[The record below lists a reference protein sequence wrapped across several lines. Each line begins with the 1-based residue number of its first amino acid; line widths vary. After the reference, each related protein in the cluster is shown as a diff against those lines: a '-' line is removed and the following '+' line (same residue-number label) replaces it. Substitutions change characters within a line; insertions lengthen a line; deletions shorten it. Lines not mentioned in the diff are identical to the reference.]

1 MTENKEGEAHLFIAS
16 AARLVR
22 EGLDLS
28 LRGRSGVMIQAV
40 LDLSP
45 PSIGKMAEID
55 PDVVL
60 IDVSGPEG
68 LQRAPEIRQACPQ
81 AKLVA
86 FAVVEIDEDIFA
98 CAAAGFCG
106 YAPRDAGAG
115 EVLQAV
121 LDARDGKM
129 RCPPHISAAM
139 FDRLSRLI
147 RQQGPTGTL
156 PRLTSRE
163 SEVLALAEE
172 GWSNKE
178 IARRLGISNAT
189 VKNHMHNILQK
200 LQVSRRGQAT
210 ARLRSQRIH
219 L

>member
-1 MTENKEGEAHLFIAS
+1 MSKSKEGGAHLVIAS
-16 AARLVR
+16 GVRLVR
-22 EGLDLS
+22 EGLALS
-28 LRGRSGVMIQAV
+28 LRGRSGILVQAV
-40 LDLSP
+40 LDLAP
-45 PSIGKMAEID
+45 QSIDKMAEIE

-60 IDVSGPEG
+60 VDVSGPEG
-68 LQRAPEIRQACPQ
+68 LQRAPEIRQACPK

-106 YAPRDAGAG
+106 YVPRDAGAG
-115 EVLQAV
+115 DVLQAV

-139 FDRLSRLI
+139 FDRLSRLM
-147 RQQGPTGTL
+147 RQQGPAATL

-163 SEVLALAEE
+163 GEVLALAEE

-178 IARRLGISNAT
+178 IARRLQISNAT
-189 VKNHMHNILQK
+189 VKNHMHSILQK